1 MNRRTFI
8 GLAGASTAAVATAGC
23 LSGGLGSTASGP
35 EDVTLDDVENLNVAA
50 TDRNTIQ
57 VQGVGSV
64 AADPN
69 SATLSAT
76 IEAHDRDDASN
87 VVAELATR
95 SEQLIEDLTADGV
108 PEDSITTSGYSL
120 REDSRQNRYEG
131 EHRFSIEVDDPDD
144 VGEVIDV
151 AADSEADQ
159 IRRVNFT
166 ITGDERDSL
175 YDQAVERAVADA
187 REEAELY
194 TAAADVSLG
203 DPVSIETTQ
212 RGVSPQ
218 VRRFEMAADSAGQ
231 SAPPTELEHGQ
242 VTVSARATIEYEF
255 DAGDGGDGDG

>member
-23 LSGGLGSTASGP
+23 LSSGLGSTSSQP
-35 EDVTLDDVENLNVAA
+35 EDVTLDDVENLNVET

-64 AADPN
+64 AAEPN
-69 SATLSAT
+69 SATLSVS
-76 IEAHDRDDASN
+76 IEAHDRNDASN
-87 VVAELATR
+87 VVSELATR
-95 SEQLIEDLTADGV
+95 SEQLIDDLTAYGI

-131 EHRFSIEVDDPDD
+131 EHRFSIEVDDPDS

-159 IRRVNFT
+159 IGRVNFT

-175 YDQAVERAVADA
+175 YDEAVERAVADA

-194 TAAADVSLG
+194 AAAADVSLG
-203 DPVSIETTQ
+203 DPVSVETAQ
-212 RGVSPQ
+212 RGVTPQ
-218 VRRFEMAADSAGQ
+218 VRRFEMTAGDGAGQ

-242 VTVSARATIEYEF
+242 VTVSARASIEYEF
-255 DAGDGGDGDG
+255 DARDSEE